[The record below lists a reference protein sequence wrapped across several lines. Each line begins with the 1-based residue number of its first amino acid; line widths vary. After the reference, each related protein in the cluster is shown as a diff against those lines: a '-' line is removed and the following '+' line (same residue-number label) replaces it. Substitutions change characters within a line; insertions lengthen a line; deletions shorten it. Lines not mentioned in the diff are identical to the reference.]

1 VGARESGRVG
11 EWERGAESMR
21 GVCVRAHAGVCEWG
35 REGRRRRR
43 RRRRGF
49 IRGGEERESSHK
61 SKGWDRVREKG
72 VKKSRE
78 GEGEGSREREGRRE
92 REGWREGG
100 KAGGKGGGGWR

>member
-1 VGARESGRVG
+1 MGARESGRVG

-35 REGRRRRR
+35 REW
-43 RRRRGF
+43 
-49 IRGGEERESSHK
+49 RGGTRKKELAQEHMWIGSERNESRNSEREMQ
-61 SKGWDRVREKG
+61 REAG
-72 VKKSRE
+72 RE
-78 GEGEGSREREGRRE
+78 RE